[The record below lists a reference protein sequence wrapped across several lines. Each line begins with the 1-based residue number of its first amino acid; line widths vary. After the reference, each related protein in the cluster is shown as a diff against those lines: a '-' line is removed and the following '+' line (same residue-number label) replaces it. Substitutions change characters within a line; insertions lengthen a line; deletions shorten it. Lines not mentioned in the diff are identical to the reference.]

1 MNLSLRKRVL
11 LLLVAINAA
20 VAGVLF
26 GYFTP
31 ELAKSYEAGAL
42 AMGEDLVYTIRGTI
56 DPKGSVNAAR
66 ILSWPNWTQFADAI
80 LVDANLEETAD
91 GWRPR
96 GVALNPLGARHRGV
110 EFEAERVTAALA
122 RAAQRGE
129 VVTDVSGGRVVP
141 IQYPGGTWGAC
152 WYRVRAGRST
162 WELLWRYFLPGF
174 LLSTSLISAGTYF
187 VLSRFVIKPVERL
200 AGAARA
206 VAHGDFSVRL
216 ADAPAKDEFGELFAT
231 FNAMTDRVDGF
242 NKTLAAEVA
251 RARAEAEQAT
261 SAAMKERRLAAM
273 GELAAGIAHEIN
285 NPLGGLQNAVEVLA
299 EERLPPEKR
308 AQYYKLLSG
317 GLERIRLTVG
327 RLLRFTPRAGQET
340 EFPLAEP
347 VQDAIQLVAYRAS
360 RAGVVLRLGD
370 AEGVAAPELVVAR
383 WSRLPAM
390 KGERHEIA
398 QGVLN
403 LLVNALDAL
412 EESRREPKTIDVRL
426 ALEGARLRLDVV
438 DNGPGAP
445 ADALARASDLF
456 FTTKAPGKGT
466 GLGLAIVHGIAVRH
480 GGELALAS
488 PPGEGFRATLYF
500 PTARTQPAAT

>member
-1 MNLSLRKRVL
+1 MKLSLRKRVL

-20 VAGVLF
+20 VAALLF

-31 ELAKSYEAGAL
+31 EVAKSYEAGAL
-42 AMGEDLVYTIRGTI
+42 SMGEDLVYTIRGTI
-56 DPKGSVNAAR
+56 DPRGSVNAAR
-66 ILSWPNWTQFADAI
+66 ILSWPNWSQFADAI
-80 LVDANLEETAD
+80 LVDANFERTSE

-96 GVALNPLGARHRGV
+96 GVALNPLGAAGRGPD
-110 EFEAERVTAALA
+110 FDLDRIHEALS
-122 RAAQRGE
+122 RAARNGE
-129 VVTDVSGGRVVP
+129 VVPAVADGRVVP

-152 WYRVRAGRST
+152 WYRVRTGRST
-162 WELLWRYFLPGF
+162 LELLLRYFLPGF
-174 LLSTSLISAGTYF
+174 VLSTILISAGTYF
-187 VLSRFVIKPVERL
+187 VLSRFVIVPVERL
-200 AGAARA
+200 AGAARS
-206 VAHGDFSVRL
+206 VARGDFSVRL
-216 ADAPAKDEFGELFAT
+216 SNPPAQDEFGELFGT
-231 FNAMTDRVDGF
+231 FNAMTDRVEGF
-242 NKTLAAEVA
+242 NRTLAAEVE

-340 EFPLAEP
+340 VFSLAEP
-347 VQDAIQLVAYRAS
+347 VIDAIQLVTYRAG
-360 RAGVVLRLGD
+360 RAGVVVKLEDVSGTGAAD
-370 AEGVAAPELVVAR
+370 EVAAR
-383 WSRLPAM
+383 WSSLPPL

-412 EESRREPKTIDVRL
+412 EESDAAEKTIEVRL
-426 ALEGARLRLDVV
+426 TQEDERLRLDVC

-445 ADALARASDLF
+445 AEALARASDLF
-456 FTTKAPGKGT
+456 FTTKAPGKGS
-466 GLGLAIVHGIAVRH
+466 GLGLAIVHGIAARH
-480 GGELALAS
+480 GGELRLESA
-488 PPGEGFRATLYF
+488 PGQGFRATLYF
-500 PTARTQPAAT
+500 PVALAPRAEP